1 MIDAARPPVL
11 HSPHTKSVWM
21 AADGIRQRARGHD
34 SPRGA
39 LVQAR
44 TTGDGVRGSG
54 IRNASCCPEQFALIA
69 AEVQRVTRHPSIVAW
84 CLDRGDALTPT
95 HAALRFKR

>member
-1 MIDAARPPVL
+1 MKSQATEELLVYLRLAGAHRRAAV
-11 HSPHTKSVWM
+11 
-21 AADGIRQRARGHD
+21 RGV
-34 SPRGA
+34 GA

-84 CLDRGDALTPT
+84 YLDRGDALTPT